1 MDFSY
6 RVPPAEHELENLE
19 LNLAGTHQA
28 ANAAVAIATIAE
40 LRRQGWDISDAAIRQ
55 GLAQVRWPA
64 RIEVFSRHPTVVLD
78 AAHNVASIEALVRVL
93 DESFSAPSRL
103 LVFATTRDKDVRG
116 MLRVLLPKFDE
127 VILTRYWNNPRAM
140 PPAELDALAGEIS
153 SAPRHRCDDAA
164 AAWKLATRL
173 AAADHLICITGS
185 FFIAA
190 EMRAAMQKA
199 AESNLGSLQTP
210 AG

>member
-6 RVPPAEHELENLE
+6 RVPPGEHELDHLE
-19 LNLAGTHQA
+19 LSLAGVHQG

-40 LRRQGWDISDAAIRQ
+40 LRRQGWDISAAAIRQ

-64 RIEVFSRHPTVVLD
+64 RIEVVSRHPTVVLD

-93 DESFSAPSRL
+93 DESFSASARL
-103 LVFATTRDKDVRG
+103 LVFATARDKDVRG
-116 MLRVLLPKFDE
+116 MLRVLLPKFED
-127 VILTRYWNNPRAM
+127 VIFTRYWNNPRAM
-140 PPAELDALAGEIS
+140 PPADLHALAGEIS
-153 SAPRHRCDDAA
+153 SGHRYLCDDAA

-190 EMRAAMQKA
+190 EMRAAMQET
-199 AESNLGSLQTP
+199 AESSLGSLQIP